1 MNMGLPWSSLASAIS
16 NIKMD
21 HQAAYFLQQFLN
33 AAQLA
38 SFYMP
43 LAAAFALIQAI
54 TRRVFLSFGD
64 FAMFGSFAAVYVCFG
79 RLLQGDSD
87 IVAALTALAVAMIC
101 AGALGKAAA
110 KNVFAPLIKGKALPF
125 MITSLGFSI
134 AIQELM
140 RLTSQ
145 SRDIWIPP
153 LFHGQNLYLV
163 QGSYPVILTLNNF
176 IAMVVSLTSLITLG
190 LILRRTQF
198 GRNWQAVSQNEKL
211 AMLCG
216 IQTSRVIELTFIFGS
231 ALAAVA
237 GWTTAITYGGTSS
250 FVGLMLGFKA
260 MFAAVVGGFGSVR
273 GALLGAISLATLEVL
288 WSASFGTAYRDA
300 GVFGIIIVIL
310 LLKPEGLGGDA
321 THRESEA

>member
-1 MNMGLPWSSLASAIS
+1 MNAVLPWSSLASAIS
-16 NIKMD
+16 NTKMD
-21 HQAAYFLQQFLN
+21 HQAAYFLQQLLN
-33 AAQLA
+33 TAQLA

-87 IVAALTALAVAMIC
+87 LVAALLALAAAMIC
-101 AGALGKAAA
+101 AGALGQAAA
-110 KNVFAPLIKGKALPF
+110 RNVFAPLIKGKALPF
-125 MITSLGFSI
+125 MIASLGFSI

-140 RLTSQ
+140 RLTSE

-153 LFHGQNLYLV
+153 LFHGEKFYLV
-163 QGSYPVILTLNNF
+163 QGDYPVILTLNNF
-176 IAMVVSLTSLITLG
+176 VAMAVSLSSIILLG
-190 LILRRTQF
+190 LILRRTRF

-216 IQTSRVIELTFIFGS
+216 IKTSRVTELTFVFGS

-273 GALLGAISLATLEVL
+273 GALLGAISLAALEVL

-310 LLKPEGLGGDA
+310 LLKPEGFGGDA
-321 THRESEA
+321 NYRESEA

>member
-1 MNMGLPWSSLASAIS
+1 
-16 NIKMD
+16 MD
-21 HQAAYFLQQFLN
+21 HQAAYFVQQLLN
-33 AAQLA
+33 TAQLA

-87 IVAALTALAVAMIC
+87 LMAALIALVVAMFC
-101 AGALGKAAA
+101 AGALGQAAA
-110 KNVFAPLIKGKALPF
+110 RNVFAPLIKGKALPF
-125 MITSLGFSI
+125 MIASLGFSI
-134 AIQELM
+134 ALQELM

-153 LFHGQNLYLV
+153 LFHGEKLYLI
-163 QGSYPVILTLNNF
+163 QGDYPVILTLNNF
-176 IAMVVSLTSLITLG
+176 IAMAISLSSIIALG

-216 IQTSRVIELTFIFGS
+216 IRTSQVVEFTFIFGS

-273 GALLGAISLATLEVL
+273 GALLGAISLAALEVL

-321 THRESEA
+321 SHRESEV

>member
-1 MNMGLPWSSLASAIS
+1 MNGVWRWSLLACAIS
-16 NIKMD
+16 NIEMD

-64 FAMFGSFAAVYVCFG
+64 FAMFGSFAAVYICFG

-87 IVAALTALAVAMIC
+87 FVAAFLALAAAMLC
-101 AGALGKAAA
+101 AAALGKVAAQQ
-110 KNVFAPLIKGKALPF
+110 VFAPLIKGRALPF
-125 MITSLGFSI
+125 IIASLGFSI

-140 RLTSQ
+140 RISSE

-153 LFHGQNLYLV
+153 LFSGQKLNLV
-163 QGSYPVILTLNNF
+163 EGNYPVILTLNSF
-176 IAMVVSLTSLITLG
+176 VAMAISFSSLMALG
-190 LILRRTQF
+190 FILRRTQF

-216 IQTSRVIELTFIFGS
+216 IRTAHVVELTFIFGS

-250 FVGLMLGFKA
+250 YVGLMLGFKA
-260 MFAAVVGGFGSVR
+260 MFAAVVGGFGSLR
-273 GALLGAISLATLEVL
+273 GALLGAISLAALEVL

-300 GVFGIIIVIL
+300 GVFSIIIVIL
-310 LLKPEGLGGDA
+310 LLKPEGLGGDT
-321 THRESEA
+321 THRESET